1 MKLYLMQH
9 AFAYS
14 SEVDQERPLSPAGID
29 QAKAAAKGIKR
40 LGLTFDLIVTSPK
53 RRAHQTA
60 ALIAE
65 GVRFPHSDILT
76 TEAVLPQSQPQ
87 ELLELLRIEL
97 PQSNVLVVGHMPQLG
112 RLSAQLL
119 QGGEILFENAGLACF
134 ELSSSNLARLE
145 FLLTA
150 QQLAA

>member
-1 MKLYLMQH
+1 MKVYLMQH
-9 AFAYS
+9 ALAYS
-14 SEVDQERPLSPAGID
+14 SEEDQERPLSPAGIG

-87 ELLELLRIEL
+87 ELLDLLQKEL
-97 PQSNVLVVGHMPQLG
+97 PQSSVLVVGHMPQLG
-112 RLSAQLL
+112 KLSSQLL
-119 QGGEILFENAGLACF
+119 QGGEMLFENSGLACF
-134 ELSSSNLARLE
+134 EISSSHPARLK

-150 QQLAA
+150 QQLAV

>member
-1 MKLYLMQH
+1 MKVYLMQH
-9 AFAYS
+9 ALAYS
-14 SEVDQERPLSPAGID
+14 SEEDQERPLSPAGID
-29 QAKAAAKGIKR
+29 QAKAAAKGVKR

-76 TEAVLPQSQPQ
+76 TEAVLPQCQPQ
-87 ELLELLRIEL
+87 ELLDLLQKESS
-97 PQSNVLVVGHMPQLG
+97 QSSVLVVGRMPQLG
-112 RLSAQLL
+112 KLSSQLL
-119 QGGEILFENAGLACF
+119 QGGEMHLENAGLACF
-134 ELSSSNLARLE
+134 EISSSHSARLE
-145 FLLTA
+145 FSLTT

>member
-1 MKLYLMQH
+1 MQH
-9 AFAYS
+9 ALAYS
-14 SEVDQERPLSPAGID
+14 SQEDQERPLSPAGID

-40 LGLTFDLIVTSPK
+40 LGLTFDLIVASPK

-60 ALIAE
+60 ALIA
-65 GVRFPHSDILT
+65 
-76 TEAVLPQSQPQ
+76 QSQPQ
-87 ELLELLRIEL
+87 ELLDLLQKEL
-97 PQSNVLVVGHMPQLG
+97 PQSSVLVVGHMPQLG
-112 RLSAQLL
+112 ELSSQLL

-134 ELSSSNLARLE
+134 EISSSHPAQLK

>member
-1 MKLYLMQH
+1 MKVYLMQH
-9 AFAYS
+9 ALAYS
-14 SEVDQERPLSPAGID
+14 SQEDQERPLSPEGID

-40 LGLTFDLIVTSPK
+40 LGLTFDLIVASPK

-87 ELLELLRIEL
+87 ELLDLLQKEL
-97 PQSNVLVVGHMPQLG
+97 PQSSVLVVGHMPQLG
-112 RLSAQLL
+112 ELSSQLL

-134 ELSSSNLARLE
+134 EISSSHPAQLK

>member
-1 MKLYLMQH
+1 MKVYLMQH
-9 AFAYS
+9 ALAYS
-14 SEVDQERPLSPAGID
+14 SQEDQERPLSPAGID

-40 LGLTFDLIVTSPK
+40 LGLTFDLIVASPK

-134 ELSSSNLARLE
+134 EISSSHPAQLK

>member
-1 MKLYLMQH
+1 MKVYLMQH
-9 AFAYS
+9 AFACS
-14 SEVDQERPLSPAGID
+14 SAENPERPLSPEGIV

-40 LGLTFDLIVTSPK
+40 LGLSFDLIVSSPK

-76 TEAVLPQSQPQ
+76 SDKVLPDRPPQ
-87 ELLELLRIEL
+87 EFLDLLQKEAPESSILM
-97 PQSNVLVVGHMPQLG
+97 VGHMPHLG
-112 RLSAQLL
+112 KLSAQLL
-119 QGGEILFENAGLACF
+119 QGADILFENAGLACF
-134 ELSSSNLARLE
+134 DLSSSQHARLE
-145 FLLTA
+145 FLLQA

>member
-1 MKLYLMQH
+1 MKVYLMQH
-9 AFAYS
+9 ALACS
-14 SEVDQERPLSPAGID
+14 SAENPERPLSPEGII

-40 LGLTFDLIVTSPK
+40 LGLSFDLIVSSPK

-76 TEAVLPQSQPQ
+76 SDRVLPDRLPQEFLDLLQTEAPESSILM
-87 ELLELLRIEL
+87 
-97 PQSNVLVVGHMPQLG
+97 VGHMPHLSK
-112 RLSAQLL
+112 LSAQLL
-119 QGGEILFENAGLACF
+119 QGADIVFENAGLACF
-134 ELSSSNLARLE
+134 DLSASRHARLE
-145 FLLTA
+145 FLLQA

>member
-1 MKLYLMQH
+1 MQH
-9 AFAYS
+9 ALAYS
-14 SEVDQERPLSPAGID
+14 SQEDQERPLSPAGID

-40 LGLTFDLIVTSPK
+40 LGLTFDLIVASPK

-87 ELLELLRIEL
+87 ELLDLLQKEL
-97 PQSNVLVVGHMPQLG
+97 PQSSVLVVGHMPQLG
-112 RLSAQLL
+112 ELSSQLL

-134 ELSSSNLARLE
+134 EISSSHPAQLK

>member
-1 MKLYLMQH
+1 MQH
-9 AFAYS
+9 ALAYS
-14 SEVDQERPLSPAGID
+14 SQEDQERPLSPAGID

-76 TEAVLPQSQPQ
+76 TEAVLPQCQPQ
-87 ELLELLRIEL
+87 ELLGLLQKESS
-97 PQSNVLVVGHMPQLG
+97 QSSVLVVGHMPQLG
-112 RLSAQLL
+112 RLSSQLL
-119 QGGEILFENAGLACF
+119 QGGEMLFENAGLACF
-134 ELSSSNLARLE
+134 EISSSHPSRLE
-145 FLLTA
+145 FALTT
-150 QQLAA
+150 QQLAV

>member
-1 MKLYLMQH
+1 MKVYLMQH
-9 AFAYS
+9 ALAYS
-14 SEVDQERPLSPAGID
+14 SEENQERPLSPAGID

-40 LGLTFDLIVTSPK
+40 LGLTFDLIVASPK

-87 ELLELLRIEL
+87 ELLDLLQKEV
-97 PQSNVLVVGHMPQLG
+97 PQSSVLVVGHMPQLG
-112 RLSAQLL
+112 ELSSQLL
-119 QGGEILFENAGLACF
+119 QGGEVLFENAGLACF
-134 ELSSSNLARLE
+134 ETSSSHPARLK

>member
-87 ELLELLRIEL
+87 ELLELLQIEL

-112 RLSAQLL
+112 ELSSQLL

-134 ELSSSNLARLE
+134 EISSSHPAQLK